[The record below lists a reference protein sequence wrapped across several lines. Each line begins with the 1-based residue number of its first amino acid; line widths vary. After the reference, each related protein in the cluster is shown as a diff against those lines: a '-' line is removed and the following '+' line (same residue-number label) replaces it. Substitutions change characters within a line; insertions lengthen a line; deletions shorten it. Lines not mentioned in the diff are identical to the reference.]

1 MNEINNIK
9 NHESANGA
17 GTVFEGIEQP
27 KFPEAPASYLLNFQN
42 HIVYYTFVV
51 FFFYTIYIYIY
62 VIYHCFWYIYIF
74 VIFIL

>member
-17 GTVFEGIEQP
+17 GTVFQGIEQP

-42 HIVYYTFVV
+42 HIVYYTF
-51 FFFYTIYIYIY
+51 FLYYIYIY
-62 VIYHCFWYIYIF
+62 VIYPLFWYIYIF